1 MIDVSD
7 ARQLLGQTLS
17 DSDGGKIGKIGQI
30 YLDEQRGLP
39 EWVTVKTGLFGT
51 NESFVPLAE
60 ATVVDEGLRV
70 PYSKKQIQ
78 GAPNI
83 DEGGELSESQEQEL
97 YTYYGVP
104 YTTEG
109 STFADTSR
117 LGGGTAQSTQTTQ
130 TGAGT
135 SSFDSAESHASTG
148 TGDTETARAADAGTT
163 ADDTYTREGGTHE
176 TGTRETGTR
185 GTGDDAMT
193 RSEEQ
198 LNVGT
203 EQVQTGTARLRK
215 WVETENVQ
223 VDVPVKKEKA
233 TLVTEP
239 VTEAN
244 RGDATSGAD
253 ITEAEHEV
261 VLNEERPTVSKEA
274 VPVERVRLDKEVVED
289 SETVSDDVRKE
300 RIDLDGDAER
310 TQR

>member
-7 ARQLLGQTLS
+7 ARQLLGQNLS
-17 DSDGGKIGKIGQI
+17 DSDGSKIGKIGQI
-30 YLDEQRGLP
+30 YLDELRGQP

-60 ATVVDEGLRV
+60 ATLSDEGLRV

-83 DEGGELSESQEQEL
+83 DEAGELSEAQEREL

-104 YTTEG
+104 FTTEG
-109 STFADTSR
+109 STFADTSQ
-117 LGGGTAQSTQTTQ
+117 LSGGTSQAGQTTQ
-130 TGAGT
+130 TSESTYASTGDTARTEDTTRTESTTDRTTDGT
-135 SSFDSAESHASTG
+135 TDRSAES
-148 TGDTETARAADAGTT
+148 
-163 ADDTYTREGGTHE
+163 
-176 TGTRETGTR
+176 
-185 GTGDDAMT
+185 TGDDAMT

-203 EQVQTGTARLRK
+203 EQVQTGRARLRK

-223 VDVPVKKEKA
+223 VEVPVKKEKA

-239 VTEAN
+239 VTEGN
-244 RGDATSGAD
+244 RGDATSGPD
-253 ITEAEHEV
+253 ISEAEHEV

-289 SETVSDDVRKE
+289 TETVSDDVRKE